1 MRHAY
6 SAWSRDN
13 RSTSSRSSPT
23 RTLGKRYQSG
33 VPVRTCRDVDHGWVE
48 PILARI
54 PADGDADA
62 RAVLELARDGVT
74 ADLLACLNDRD
85 LVALTGYGARHAVI
99 ALRQGSA
106 TLLRDALLAEAICQ
120 VVRNGDDREVMVG
133 LAVFYYVA
141 QQLGLV
147 PSDLFDEVTS
157 CLPDGWIPDLLR
169 EFGARQDITLTAFAW
184 QLVQTPDGPD
194 FLSTL

>member
-1 MRHAY
+1 
-6 SAWSRDN
+6 
-13 RSTSSRSSPT
+13 
-23 RTLGKRYQSG
+23 
-33 VPVRTCRDVDHGWVE
+33 
-48 PILARI
+48 
-54 PADGDADA
+54 
-62 RAVLELARDGVT
+62 VLELARDGVT

-169 EFGARQDITLTAFAW
+169 EFGARQDTLSRPSHGNWSRHLMGRTSCPPCRK
-184 QLVQTPDGPD
+184 LTDKRPKLPV
-194 FLSTL
+194 